1 VTQRQQDHGSIG
13 EEAARLAEAVQAW
26 LHGRSGEH
34 TESHDEAA
42 PECTVCPACRLLRL
56 VRSARP
62 EVYEHLADAA
72 ASLSAA
78 IRELAADGE
87 QAAPRRG
94 GVEHI
99 DLG

>member
-1 VTQRQQDHGSIG
+1 VTQSEQQHGSVG
-13 EEAARLAEAVQAW
+13 EEATRLAEAVQAW
-26 LHGRSGEH
+26 LHGATDRQTVG
-34 TESHDEAA
+34 HDES
-42 PECTVCPACRLLRL
+42 PECATCPACRLLRL

-78 IRELAADGE
+78 IRELATDGE
-87 QAAPRRG
+87 PAAPRRG